1 MRFTMRLMACF
12 SLLALA
18 LVSCSSAPT
27 AHPPLPSDH
36 RHHLAELAWGIVGVP
51 DVPTLD
57 PALAS
62 DPTSIS
68 VASLVY
74 GGLVR
79 LDRHL
84 QVKPDGASRWHISR
98 DGKVYTFS
106 IRPNLRFADGR
117 RVTARDFAEALER
130 ALGAEGSTGTAS
142 FYLSLITLHRSIVRG
157 STRVTRGILVI
168 NPSTL
173 RITLTRPAAH
183 FLAELAFPASFVPDP
198 AILSRYG
205 PTWTDHAAGFG
216 PYTVRLWRHSRFL
229 RLERN
234 AYYYAGK
241 PAVKRITI
249 HFYGAASAAAAYR
262 RGALAVV
269 SGFQP
274 GETFSGRSTG
284 IRRVAGLALDYLAF
298 NTSRTPFR
306 RVNARR
312 AFAAAW
318 TPRLAAAV
326 VGRAGFSARGLLPS
340 GFGLGG
346 LGWRP
351 YTSASRYL
359 AAARY
364 PHGNGFPA
372 LSLITPQSPSLI
384 ALAHDLER
392 VWALTLQVD
401 VLVRPLNSLNYSRV
415 LNAHA
420 FDLALVQWGADYP
433 DAQDFLG
440 TQLGSSPDNI
450 TGWSKASYV
459 RAVALADS
467 YSPADPRRRQ
477 LEQQAAQIATRAVAI
492 VPLDQ
497 PALAALIR
505 PGLAGIALTGLG
517 TVAVEPMQLG
527 VSR

>member
-1 MRFTMRLMACF
+1 MKFIACL
-12 SLLALA
+12 SLLTLA
-18 LVSCSSAPT
+18 LVSCSSSPT
-27 AHPPLPSDH
+27 AHPATPAP
-36 RHHLAELAWGIVGVP
+36 RHYLANLAWGIVGVP

-84 QVKPDGASRWHISR
+84 QVRPDGAASWHISR

-106 IRPNLRFADGR
+106 IRPNLRFAGGR
-117 RVTARDFAEALER
+117 RVTARDFADALER

-142 FYLSLITLHRSIVRG
+142 FYLSLITVHRRIVRG

-173 RITLTRPAAH
+173 SITLTRPAAH

-198 AILSRYG
+198 AILRRYG

-229 RLERN
+229 SLERN
-234 AYYYAGK
+234 PYYYGGK

-249 HFYGAASAAAAYR
+249 HFYGTASAVVAYR
-262 RGALAVV
+262 RGALEVV

-274 GETFSGRSTG
+274 GETFLGKSTG
-284 IRRVAGLALDYLAF
+284 MRRVAGLALDYLAF
-298 NTSRTPFR
+298 NTNRTPFR
-306 RVNARR
+306 RINARR

-318 TPRLAAAV
+318 TPHLAAAV
-326 VGRAGFSARGLLPS
+326 IGRAGFSADGLLPA
-340 GFGLGG
+340 GFGLSG

-351 YTSASRYL
+351 DISAGRYL
-359 AAARY
+359 AAAHY

-372 LSLITPQSPSLI
+372 LSLITPQTPYLI
-384 ALAHDLER
+384 ALAHDLAR
-392 VWALTLQVD
+392 TWALTLQVD

-440 TQLGSSPDNI
+440 TQLGSSPDNL

-459 RAVALADS
+459 HAVALADS
-467 YSPADPRRRQ
+467 YNPADPRRRQ
-477 LEQQAAQIATRAVAI
+477 LEQQAATIATRAVAI
-492 VPLDQ
+492 VPLDE
-497 PALAALIR
+497 PALAALTR

-517 TVAVEPMQLG
+517 TVAVEPMRLG

>member
-1 MRFTMRLMACF
+1 MRVTMRLMACL

-27 AHPPLPSDH
+27 IHPSLP

-84 QVKPDGASRWHISR
+84 QVQPDGASSWHISR

-106 IRPNLRFADGR
+106 IRPNLRFATGR
-117 RVTARDFAEALER
+117 RATARDFADALQR

-142 FYLSLITLHRSIVRG
+142 FYLSLITMHRGIVHG
-157 STRVTRGILVI
+157 STRVTRGIQVV
-168 NPSTL
+168 NSSTL
-173 RITLTRPAAH
+173 RLTLTRPAAH

-198 AILSRYG
+198 AILRRYG
-205 PTWTDHAAGFG
+205 PAWTDHAAGFG

-229 RLERN
+229 SLVRN
-234 AYYYAGK
+234 PYYYAGK
-241 PAVKRITI
+241 PTVKRITI
-249 HFYGAASAAAAYR
+249 HFYGPASAAAAYR
-262 RGALAVV
+262 RGALEVV
-269 SGFQP
+269 SGLQP
-274 GETFSGRSTG
+274 GEMFSGRSTG

-306 RVNARR
+306 RINARR
-312 AFAAAW
+312 AFAAVW

-326 VGRAGFSARGLLPS
+326 VGRAGFSGHGLLPS
-340 GFGLGG
+340 GFGLGDV
-346 LGWRP
+346 GWRP
-351 YTSASRYL
+351 YSSAGRYL

-372 LSLITPQSPSLI
+372 LSLITPQSPYLI

-392 VWALTLQVD
+392 VWALTLQID
-401 VLVRPLNSLNYSRV
+401 VQVRPLNSLNYSRV

-440 TQLGSSPDNI
+440 TQLGSSRDNI

-517 TVAVEPMQLG
+517 TVAVEPRRLG